1 MHISNLKRLI
11 VDVSEGGGGQVK
23 VPVDLFWRLVATALR
38 SKAAFDEDYYVFAN
52 SDIEQ
57 AVKAR
62 TLKSGA
68 DHYFITGYLE
78 GRMPNRILVDEKFY
92 LEQNPDVAAAVR
104 RGEVGSAQE
113 HFEFAGFKEGRLPY
127 KDFTLF

>member
-11 VDVSEGGGGQVK
+11 VDLGEDGGSQVR
-23 VPVDLFWRLVATALR
+23 VPVDLFWRLVAAALR
-38 SKAAFDEDYYVFAN
+38 GKAVFDEDYYVFAN

-57 AVKAR
+57 AIKAR
-62 TLKSGA
+62 ILKSGA

-104 RGEVGSAQE
+104 RGEVGSAQA
-113 HFEFAGFKEGRLPY
+113 HFELTGFKEGRLPY
-127 KDFTLF
+127 KDFALF